1 MQRPF
6 SRTYREFQSSPH
18 LYALTCYMRLHS
30 GNLFPSFSVSIVV
43 AVVLSFTRARKRNPN
58 PCSVEG
64 KKKKIKVRAEKNL
77 NGKKCFFI
85 IFSGVA
91 SRAWWEKS
99 RLEFFSFIS
108 LQYRHSFGSAIVSCF
123 QSLMV
128 NSRISKVSCECLA
141 KFGVCGLLLIR
152 IWPSNNKSL
161 ETANSTAG
169 PNKRNF
175 FFVLISCFAHESSE
189 FSWNWSA
196 QSTLI
201 KHAQ

>member
-1 MQRPF
+1 MCAERESAALVLSNI
-6 SRTYREFQSSPH
+6 SRVPNH

-43 AVVLSFTRARKRNPN
+43 VVSSLFHPRSKTKSKSMLSRRK
-58 PCSVEG
+58 EE
-64 KKKKIKVRAEKNL
+64 KKIKVRAEKNL

-128 NSRISKVSCECLA
+128 NSRTFPVSCECWQSLV
-141 KFGVCGLLLIR
+141 FVVCC
-152 IWPSNNKSL
+152 W
-161 ETANSTAG
+161 
-169 PNKRNF
+169 
-175 FFVLISCFAHESSE
+175 
-189 FSWNWSA
+189 
-196 QSTLI
+196 
-201 KHAQ
+201 